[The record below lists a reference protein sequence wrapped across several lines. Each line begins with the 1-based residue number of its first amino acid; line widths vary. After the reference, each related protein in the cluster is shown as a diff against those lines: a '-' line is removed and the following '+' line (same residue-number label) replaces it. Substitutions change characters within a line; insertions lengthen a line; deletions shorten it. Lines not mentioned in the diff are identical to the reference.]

1 MRESKFLNRE
11 LITKIAIVAGVV
23 VLLVVAIIL
32 IVSLGGGKTT
42 EGFTKNYNTSSN
54 IKNFGENGDLINAYP
69 NAGDAVKGDITTIA
83 LKGFAT
89 VGGESYA
96 LLLMNGQAMTLAKG
110 DSVADVTITAV
121 DEAGEKVTLSVSGT
135 AVELTFDNP
144 LANIQR

>member
-1 MRESKFLNRE
+1 MRESKFLNKE

-54 IKNFGENGDLINAYP
+54 IKTFGQDGSLINAYP
-69 NAGDAVKGDITTIA
+69 SAEGTVSGEITTIA
-83 LKGFAT
+83 LKGFAS

-96 LLLMNGQAMTLAKG
+96 LLLLNGQAATLAKG
-110 DSVADVTITAV
+110 DSVSDITVSSV
-121 DEAGEKVTLSVSGT
+121 DEAGEKVSLSVSGT
-135 AVELTFDNP
+135 AVELTLDNP